1 MAQILPQSL
10 GMGHGPGDTL
20 FQHDPDPPLKIL
32 WSCAGRESNTWHT
45 AGVMRAH
52 CHTEGT
58 LVSTPRDG
66 GGRSQGQDGGKQVV
80 PVAMEG
86 HSFERLSVLICFAD
100 VNAVNFF
107 VNNNVYII
115 L

>member
-1 MAQILPQSL
+1 M
-10 GMGHGPGDTL
+10 
-20 FQHDPDPPLKIL
+20 
-32 WSCAGRESNTWHT
+32 
-45 AGVMRAH
+45 
-52 CHTEGT
+52 
-58 LVSTPRDG
+58 STPRDG

-80 PVAMEG
+80 PVAMED